1 MDIEITCTCGRLL
14 TVERYHYS
22 SYGIGEFSAVV
33 SPCNACARLTPVP
46 ADSGALAAANVTP
59 TAEGDSLPAAAAE
72 HHRWALGHKTNL

>member
-33 SPCNACARLTPVP
+33 SPCDACARLTSVP
-46 ADSGALAAANVTP
+46 ADRAGGPVVDNASAAARP
-59 TAEGDSLPAAAAE
+59 AAE
-72 HHRWALGHKTNL
+72 HHR